1 MLHNYGFTNLAELY
15 KVPIEELARIPTIGS
30 SIAESIKK
38 QLGIDVK
45 TRTRVEEEQQIDDG
59 DVDSIQ
65 TLLEDFGD

>member
-1 MLHNYGFTNLAELY
+1 MLHNHGFTNLADLY
-15 KVPIEELARIPTIGS
+15 KVPINELARIPTIGS

-45 TRTRVEEEQQIDDG
+45 TRTRIEEEHQIEDDA
-59 DVDSIQ
+59 DSVQ